1 MPKTFPCFACIR
13 ESRGALRDASVELR
27 NDREVVMAALEENG
41 LTLRYASAD
50 LKDDEELAT
59 GTTFGSTG

>member
-1 MPKTFPCFACIR
+1 
-13 ESRGALRDASVELR
+13 
-27 NDREVVMAALEENG
+27 MAALEENG